1 MRFDLEALWQF
12 VATKLSWNPATLIA
26 AGGVAL
32 ATLVVVFGAV
42 LGSDEGPAEEVVV
55 AAGPVFTPVNAPA
68 PVPAA
73 RGGSES
79 APAFSG
85 SEPDD
90 PLSITSRVQR
100 GLKRAGCYGGPV
112 NGVWSRAT
120 SRAMAAFTSRVNAS
134 LPVDRPDP
142 VLLALLETHRNETC
156 GGEPAPNDMLRPEQ
170 ARASPDDLP
179 YAREAPPAND
189 ARGHDAEANVPPAS
203 SATSP
208 TETAALGESDAY
220 VGTPEGA
227 AAVAAAAA
235 AASAKTAKADR
246 PPAKRRARKKNN
258 SFARSVSKGFKQI
271 QRSLNK
277 LF

>member
-12 VATKLSWNPATLIA
+12 VATTLSWSPAKLIA

-32 ATLVVVFGAV
+32 ATLVVVYGAL
-42 LGSDEGPAEEVVV
+42 LGLEEDPSEEVVV

-68 PVPAA
+68 PVPAMRSGNEA
-73 RGGSES
+73 AP

-85 SEPDD
+85 SDFDD
-90 PLSITSRVQR
+90 PSSITSKVQR

-142 VLLALLETHRNETC
+142 VLLALLDTHRNETC
-156 GGEPAPNDMLRPEQ
+156 SGEPAPND
-170 ARASPDDLP
+170 AP
-179 YAREAPPAND
+179 YAREAP
-189 ARGHDAEANVPPAS
+189 AEANVPPAS

-220 VGTPEGA
+220 IGTPEGA

-235 AASAKTAKADR
+235 ASSAKSAHDER
-246 PPAKRRARKKNN
+246 PAKKRRTRKQN
-258 SFARSVSKGFKQI
+258 SFARSVSKGLKQI